1 MVDFDKVLPID
12 KWALA
17 KLNDLIT
24 KVRTSYDN
32 YEFHI
37 VYHSIHNFCVVDMSN
52 FYLDVLKDRLYT
64 EKADSLS
71 RRAAQTVIYVILDAM
86 TRMIAPLLAYT
97 SDEIWKY
104 MPHSSNENAEHVIF
118 NEIPENI
125 AIDVD
130 DKFMA
135 FWDRIHELRDNVKKS
150 LESLIKDKTIKGSLE
165 AKVKLCAGGE
175 TLEFLKKAEPELCA
189 AFIVSEVEIVDNGG
203 ELEIKPEKLRVKS
216 ASVAGLS
223 ARRWVSVQS
232 ILQSVS
238 AVFRIL
244 NNNCY
249 YNKSV

>member
-1 MVDFDKVLPID
+1 
-12 KWALA
+12 
-17 KLNDLIT
+17 
-24 KVRTSYDN
+24 
-32 YEFHI
+32 
-37 VYHSIHNFCVVDMSN
+37 
-52 FYLDVLKDRLYT
+52 
-64 EKADSLS
+64 
-71 RRAAQTVIYVILDAM
+71 M

-135 FWDRIHELRDNVKKS
+135 FWDRIHELRNNVKKS

-165 AKVKLCAGGE
+165 AKVTLCAGGE

-203 ELEIKPEKLRVKS
+203 ELEINLKKLRVKS

>member
-1 MVDFDKVLPID
+1 MLKV
-12 KWALA
+12 
-17 KLNDLIT
+17 
-24 KVRTSYDN
+24 
-32 YEFHI
+32 
-37 VYHSIHNFCVVDMSN
+37 
-52 FYLDVLKDRLYT
+52 
-64 EKADSLS
+64 
-71 RRAAQTVIYVILDAM
+71 
-86 TRMIAPLLAYT
+86 TR
-97 SDEIWKY
+97 
-104 MPHSSNENAEHVIF
+104 
-118 NEIPENI
+118 IPY
-125 AIDVD
+125 
-130 DKFMA
+130 
-135 FWDRIHELRDNVKKS
+135 
-150 LESLIKDKTIKGSLE
+150 KDKTIKGSLE
-165 AKVKLCAGGE
+165 AKVTLCAGGE